1 MLCLLKF
8 IILAFHIHFISTKK
22 ETFIATIH
30 CIHTT
35 CIYFFLVVLYR
46 EGKQFFYIVRNNV

>member
-8 IILAFHIHFISTKK
+8 IILAFHIHFISTKM
-22 ETFIATIH
+22 ETFIATVH

-35 CIYFFLVVLYR
+35 GTCIFFWLYCT
-46 EGKQFFYIVRNNV
+46 EKENSSSI

>member
-22 ETFIATIH
+22 ETFIATVH

-35 CIYFFLVVLYR
+35 CIFFFFGCTVQRRKTVLLYS
-46 EGKQFFYIVRNNV
+46 

>member
-22 ETFIATIH
+22 ETFIATVH

-35 CIYFFLVVLYR
+35 CIFFFWLYCT
-46 EGKQFFYIVRNNV
+46 EKENSSYIHI